1 MKKEYFFSTTHNRK
15 LLKINK
21 VSSKNVTLSSIFHL
35 KSGKKE
41 KKCFK
46 NVSGPTHPAPLFR
59 GLG

>member
-35 KSGKKE
+35 KSGEKE
-41 KKCFK
+41 KNVFK
-46 NVSGPTHPAPLFR
+46 MSAGQPTPPLF
-59 GLG
+59 LGG

>member
-41 KKCFK
+41 K
-46 NVSGPTHPAPLFR
+46 NVLKMSAGQPTQPLFLE
-59 GLG
+59 G